1 VAINT
6 MTSQGTIAGYAGYHW
21 PMEKAQE
28 ERLALNEALF
38 RDVNER
44 IREISDS
51 FGQKDATYDFLCEC
65 SDPMCVEKVVMTS
78 AEYEYVRADPTRFV
92 VAKGHVL
99 PEVESVVDRAKDHA
113 VVEKEGPAA
122 DIAIRLDRRS

>member
-1 VAINT
+1 
-6 MTSQGTIAGYAGYHW
+6 
-21 PMEKAQE
+21 MEEAQE

-44 IREISDS
+44 IRAISDT

-65 SDPMCVEKVVMTS
+65 SDPMCAERVSMTA
-78 AEYEYVRADPTRFV
+78 AEYEYVRSEPTRFV

-99 PEVESVVDRAKDHA
+99 PEVESVIDRAKDHA
-113 VVEKEGPAA
+113 VVEKEGAAA
-122 DIAIRLDRRS
+122 DIAIRLDQSSS